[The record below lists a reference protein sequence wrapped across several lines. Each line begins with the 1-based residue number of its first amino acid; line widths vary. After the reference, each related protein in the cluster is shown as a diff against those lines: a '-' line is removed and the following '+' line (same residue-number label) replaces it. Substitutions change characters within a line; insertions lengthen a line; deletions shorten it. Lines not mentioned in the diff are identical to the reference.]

1 MSKCLCWNF
10 KENTISRSKL
20 LYGKKHD
27 FCTTFSLRCT
37 CWSKLPCITISLSPN
52 VPTKKDLRS
61 KVQRCRN
68 GEQITLWEKSEFY
81 TTFSPSCTCLVN
93 LPWLA
98 IIISPKAPTKTDL
111 TSEGR

>member
-1 MSKCLCWNF
+1 MFQERRIQGLKCNGVGMG
-10 KENTISRSKL
+10 SKL

-52 VPTKKDLRS
+52 VPTKKDPMS

-68 GEQITLWEKSEFY
+68 GEQITLWEKARFLHNF
-81 TTFSPSCTCLVN
+81 FSTLYLLVQVAMYN
-93 LPWLA
+93 
-98 IIISPKAPTKTDL
+98 D
-111 TSEGR
+111 

>member
-1 MSKCLCWNF
+1 MFHKRRIYDLKCNGVGMG
-10 KENTISRSKL
+10 SKL

-52 VPTKKDLRS
+52 VPTKKDLSS

-68 GEQITLWEKSEFY
+68 GEQITLWEKARFLHNF
-81 TTFSPSCTCLVN
+81 FSTCTCWSK
-93 LPWLA
+93 LPC
-98 IIISPKAPTKTDL
+98 ITISLSPNVPTK
-111 TSEGR
+111 